1 MNYLI
6 KGIRY
11 GITEGGMACG
21 PVSGNVV
28 ASIEFQDDDKVSFLS
43 MVEVFGMPE
52 FYFSEEDIYD
62 ELLEE
67 SEDFID
73 KANSLIINEFNGIEL
88 EEYEDIMEELKKPYN
103 EEDKALIKLLIA
115 VVRLDY
121 DEADKLIEESIGK
134 YIKDINIPDTDLDD

>member
-1 MNYLI
+1 MNYLT
-6 KGIRY
+6 KSIRY

-21 PVSGNVV
+21 PVGGNVV
-28 ASIEFQDDDKVSFLS
+28 ASIEYQDGDKVYFLS

-52 FYFSEEDIYD
+52 FYFSEEDIY
-62 ELLEE
+62 ENLLEE

-73 KANSLIINEFNGIEL
+73 KANSLFINEFNGIKL

-103 EEDKALIKLLIA
+103 EEDKALIRLLIA

-121 DEADKLIEESIGK
+121 DEADKLIEESVGK
-134 YIKDINIPDTDLDD
+134 HIKEINIPDTDLDD

>member
-28 ASIEFQDDDKVSFLS
+28 ASIEYQNGDKVSFLS

-52 FYFSEEDIYD
+52 FYLSEEDIY
-62 ELLEE
+62 ENLLEE

-73 KANSLIINEFNGIEL
+73 KANSLIINEFNGIKL

-121 DEADKLIEESIGK
+121 DEADKLIEESVGK
-134 YIKDINIPDTDLDD
+134 YITEINIPDTDLDE

>member
-28 ASIEFQDDDKVSFLS
+28 ASIEFQDDDKVRFLS
-43 MVEVFGMPE
+43 MVEVFGIPE
-52 FYFSEEDIYD
+52 FYFSEENIYD

-88 EEYEDIMEELKKPYN
+88 EEYEDITEELKKPYN

-121 DEADKLIEESIGK
+121 DEADKLIEESVGK

>member
-121 DEADKLIEESIGK
+121 DEADKLIEESVGK

>member
-28 ASIEFQDDDKVSFLS
+28 ASIEYQNGDKVSFLS

-52 FYFSEEDIYD
+52 FYLSEEDIY
-62 ELLEE
+62 ENLLEE

-88 EEYEDIMEELKKPYN
+88 KEYEDIMEELKKPYN

-121 DEADKLIEESIGK
+121 DEADKLIEESVGK
-134 YIKDINIPDTDLDD
+134 YITEINIPDTDLDE

>member
-43 MVEVFGMPE
+43 MVEVFGIPE

-88 EEYEDIMEELKKPYN
+88 KEYEDIMEELKKPYN
-103 EEDKALIKLLIA
+103 EEDKALIKLLIS

>member
-43 MVEVFGMPE
+43 MVEVFGIPE

-103 EEDKALIKLLIA
+103 EEDKALIKLLIS

>member
-43 MVEVFGMPE
+43 MVEVFGIPE

-121 DEADKLIEESIGK
+121 DEADKLIKESVGK

>member
-43 MVEVFGMPE
+43 MVEVFGIPE

-88 EEYEDIMEELKKPYN
+88 KEYEDIMEELKKPYN

-121 DEADKLIEESIGK
+121 DEADKLIEESVGK
-134 YIKDINIPDTDLDD
+134 YIKDINIPDIDLDD

>member
-43 MVEVFGMPE
+43 MVEVFGIPE
-52 FYFSEEDIYD
+52 FYFSEEDIYN

-73 KANSLIINEFNGIEL
+73 KANSLIINEFNGIML

-121 DEADKLIEESIGK
+121 DEADKLIEESVGK
-134 YIKDINIPDTDLDD
+134 YIKEINIPDTDLDD

>member
-43 MVEVFGMPE
+43 MVEVFGIPE
-52 FYFSEEDIYD
+52 FYFSEEDIYN

-88 EEYEDIMEELKKPYN
+88 KEYEDIMEELKKPYN

-121 DEADKLIEESIGK
+121 DEADKLIEESVGK

>member
-43 MVEVFGMPE
+43 MVEVFGIPE
-52 FYFSEEDIYD
+52 FYFSEEDIYN

>member
-43 MVEVFGMPE
+43 MVEVFGIPE

-88 EEYEDIMEELKKPYN
+88 KEYEDIMEELKKPYN

-121 DEADKLIEESIGK
+121 DEADKLIEESVGK

>member
-21 PVSGNVV
+21 PVNGNVV

-43 MVEVFGMPE
+43 MVEVFGIPE
-52 FYFSEEDIYD
+52 FYFSEEDIYN

-73 KANSLIINEFNGIEL
+73 KANNLIINEFNGIEL
-88 EEYEDIMEELKKPYN
+88 KEYEDIMEELKKSYN

-121 DEADKLIEESIGK
+121 DEADKLIEESVGK
-134 YIKDINIPDTDLDD
+134 YIKDINIPDTDLDE

>member
-43 MVEVFGMPE
+43 MVEVFGVPE

-88 EEYEDIMEELKKPYN
+88 KEYEDIMEELKKPYN

>member
-21 PVSGNVV
+21 PVNGNVV

-43 MVEVFGMPE
+43 MVEVFGIPE
-52 FYFSEEDIYD
+52 FYFSEEDIYN

-88 EEYEDIMEELKKPYN
+88 KEYEDIMEELKKPYN

-121 DEADKLIEESIGK
+121 DEADKLIEESVGK

>member
-21 PVSGNVV
+21 PVGGNVV
-28 ASIEFQDDDKVSFLS
+28 ASIEFQSGDKVYFLS
-43 MVEVFGMPE
+43 MVEVFGIPE
-52 FYFSEEDIYD
+52 FYFSEEDIY
-62 ELLEE
+62 ENLLEE

-73 KANSLIINEFNGIEL
+73 KANSLFINEFNGIKL
-88 EEYEDIMEELKKPYN
+88 EEYEDIIEELKKPYN

-121 DEADKLIEESIGK
+121 DEADKLIEESVGK

>member
-43 MVEVFGMPE
+43 MVEVFGIPE

-121 DEADKLIEESIGK
+121 DEADKLIEESVGK

>member
-43 MVEVFGMPE
+43 MVEVFGVPE

-88 EEYEDIMEELKKPYN
+88 KEYEDIMEELKKPYN

-121 DEADKLIEESIGK
+121 DEADKLIEESVGK

>member
-1 MNYLI
+1 
-6 KGIRY
+6 
-11 GITEGGMACG
+11 MACG

-43 MVEVFGMPE
+43 MVEVFGVPE

-88 EEYEDIMEELKKPYN
+88 KEYEDIMEELKKPYN

-121 DEADKLIEESIGK
+121 DEADKLIEESVGK

>member
-62 ELLEE
+62 DLLEE

-121 DEADKLIEESIGK
+121 DEADKLIEESVGK

>member
-11 GITEGGMACG
+11 GITEGGIACG

-43 MVEVFGMPE
+43 MVEVFGVPE

-88 EEYEDIMEELKKPYN
+88 KEYEDIMEELKKPYN

-121 DEADKLIEESIGK
+121 DEADKLIEESVGK

>member
-28 ASIEFQDDDKVSFLS
+28 ASIEFQDDNKVSFLS
-43 MVEVFGMPE
+43 MVEVFGVPE
-52 FYFSEEDIYD
+52 FYFSEEDIY
-62 ELLEE
+62 ENLLED

>member
-43 MVEVFGMPE
+43 MVEVFGIPE

-88 EEYEDIMEELKKPYN
+88 KEYEDIMEELKKPYN

>member
-21 PVSGNVV
+21 PVNGNVV

-43 MVEVFGMPE
+43 MVEVFGIPE
-52 FYFSEEDIYD
+52 FYFSEEDIYN

-73 KANSLIINEFNGIEL
+73 KANNLIINEFNGIEL
-88 EEYEDIMEELKKPYN
+88 KEYEDIMEELKKSYN

-121 DEADKLIEESIGK
+121 DEADKLIEESVGK

>member
-43 MVEVFGMPE
+43 MVEVFGVPE

-88 EEYEDIMEELKKPYN
+88 KEYEDIMEELKKPYN
-103 EEDKALIKLLIA
+103 EEDIALIKLLIA

-121 DEADKLIEESIGK
+121 DEADKLIEESVGK

>member
-28 ASIEFQDDDKVSFLS
+28 ASIEFQDDDKVRFLS
-43 MVEVFGMPE
+43 MVEVFGIPE
-52 FYFSEEDIYD
+52 FYFSEENIYD

-121 DEADKLIEESIGK
+121 DEADKLIEESVGK

>member
-28 ASIEFQDDDKVSFLS
+28 ASIEFQDDNKVSFLS
-43 MVEVFGMPE
+43 MVEVFGIPE

-88 EEYEDIMEELKKPYN
+88 KEYEDIMEELKKPYN

>member
-43 MVEVFGMPE
+43 MVEVFGIPE

>member
-43 MVEVFGMPE
+43 MVEVFGIPE
-52 FYFSEEDIYD
+52 FYFSEEDIYN

-88 EEYEDIMEELKKPYN
+88 KEYEDIMEELKKPYN

-121 DEADKLIEESIGK
+121 DEADKLIEESVGK
-134 YIKDINIPDTDLDD
+134 YIKDINIPDIDLDD

>member
-28 ASIEFQDDDKVSFLS
+28 ASIEFQDDNKVSFLS
-43 MVEVFGMPE
+43 MVEVFGVPE

-88 EEYEDIMEELKKPYN
+88 KEYEDIMEELKKPYN

-121 DEADKLIEESIGK
+121 DEADKLIEDSVGK

>member
-88 EEYEDIMEELKKPYN
+88 KEYEDIMEELKKPYN

-121 DEADKLIEESIGK
+121 DEADKLIEESVGK

>member
-43 MVEVFGMPE
+43 MVEVFGIPE

-103 EEDKALIKLLIA
+103 KEDKALIKLLIA

-121 DEADKLIEESIGK
+121 DEADKLIEESVGK